1 MKMYHARHPFGR
13 SFIIRHVVSRHP
25 VFVAPDITQEHEHE
39 TGEIEDELFYR
50 HRAAAR
56 GDVNAERGGAR
67 CGAKAKASPRP
78 GSRKGCSSPA
88 CGWSTTGHATD
99 KHVERASE
107 TTPP

>member
-50 HRAAAR
+50 YRAAAR
-56 GDVNAERGGAR
+56 GDVNAESGGVVWGGEGSGTEEHNGDKGR
-67 CGAKAKASPRP
+67 RRPDGSPRH
-78 GSRKGCSSPA
+78 KG
-88 CGWSTTGHATD
+88 
-99 KHVERASE
+99 RARAVSQRRLAQMRNR
-107 TTPP
+107 

>member
-50 HRAAAR
+50 YRAAAR
-56 GDVNAERGGAR
+56 GDVNAESGGLVWGDEKKGTEEHNDEKNER
-67 CGAKAKASPRP
+67 RP
-78 GSRKGCSSPA
+78 EGEANPQ
-88 CGWSTTGHATD
+88 D
-99 KHVERASE
+99 RAAHR
-107 TTPP
+107 